1 MYGGPCTLK
10 KCKIIPHFDL
20 PDLIK
25 LKRIQY
31 PCEMEL
37 NEHEIIRAMNYA
49 DVFEILDDGT
59 EVLLHLKN
67 FNKNNSGKGTE
78 PEDPDPFHNQVPVK
92 GMEDTYIYQ
101 TTGIN
106 GMGVGFGKLLR

>member
-1 MYGGPCTLK
+1 MYGGPCKLK

-49 DVFEILDDGT
+49 DVYEVLDDGT
-59 EVLLHLKN
+59 EVLLHFKN
-67 FNKNNSGKGTE
+67 FKDDNTGKGE
-78 PEDPDPFHNQVPVK
+78 FPDDPDPLGIQTPVL
-92 GMEDTYIYQ
+92 GMDNVYTYQ
-101 TTGIN
+101 TAGVTA
-106 GMGVGFGKLLR
+106 MGVGFGRLYS